1 MVECYHYFVLIF
13 FPARPPFVCYHR
25 VNKLKWILTLPL
37 CSSSYAAKFCL
48 HNCVWNMTALFWS
61 PFSNHMQQKWA
72 IPKDS
77 NNVRTW
83 RYVVQCCAHRRK
95 RTHSRPRSQF
105 CLTLVPEFHY
115 TSFDLLW
122 EKTEEMKPSLSWG
135 GSDLK
140 KETWHG
146 RIGKARQVKK
156 KIRKQ
161 CISYEKAEWH
171 KTGESLNHF
180 CPREMN

>member
-1 MVECYHYFVLIF
+1 MLQS
-13 FPARPPFVCYHR
+13 FVCTTVYEYDCII
-25 VNKLKWILTLPL
+25 LK
-37 CSSSYAAKFCL
+37 
-48 HNCVWNMTALFWS
+48 
-61 PFSNHMQQKWA
+61 PFFQPHATKVGHPKRFKWWC
-72 IPKDS
+72 
-77 NNVRTW
+77 TW